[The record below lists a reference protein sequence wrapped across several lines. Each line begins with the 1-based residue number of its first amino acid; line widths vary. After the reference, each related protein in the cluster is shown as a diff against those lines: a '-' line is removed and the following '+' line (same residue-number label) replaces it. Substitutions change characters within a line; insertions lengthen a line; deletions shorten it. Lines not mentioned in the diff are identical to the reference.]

1 MVNIYN
7 IICIYM
13 PETNKKMDAYCQ
25 RKRKDKF
32 GCLNFVRKNNQQSNN
47 KSNKMQCAAKI
58 KQWVKN

>member
-1 MVNIYN
+1 
-7 IICIYM
+7 M
-13 PETNKKMDAYCQ
+13 PETSKKMDAYCQ

-58 KQWVKN
+58 KHWVKN